1 MEQKIKINKGT
12 VQETLLLPLWGR
24 AYETQKSNPRLIDE
38 NAVKIIK
45 NIDYDFSEIE
55 KTQAMSQ
62 HGWVA
67 RSLHT
72 DRTAREF
79 IEQHQEAAIVN
90 IGCGLDTTF
99 SRIDNGRIMFY
110 ELDLPDVIELRKNFY
125 EDSDRHVSIASSFLD
140 TDKWFEQIEVK
151 DGLLFL
157 AGGVLYYF
165 EEEQIKEFFIKAA
178 DYFKECDFYVD
189 SLSPMGMKIAKK
201 QVLKKG
207 GMGMSM
213 DGGWGLKPVKALEQW
228 DKRFRVISAAS
239 MSKGMYKG
247 LSFMT
252 KMIFLIPDMLGICSM
267 VHMRIES
274 DR

>member
-1 MEQKIKINKGT
+1 MEQKISIKKGN

-24 AYETQKSNPRLIDE
+24 AYETQKANPRLIDQK
-38 NAVKIIK
+38 AVEIVEKL
-45 NIDYDFSEIE
+45 DYDFSNII
-55 KTQAMSQ
+55 KTQSMSQ

-72 DRTAREF
+72 DKMVLDF
-79 IEQHQEAAIVN
+79 IQEHPEATIVN

-99 SRIDNGRIMFY
+99 SRIDNGKIMFY
-110 ELDLPDVIELRKNFY
+110 ELDLPDVIALRGNFY
-125 EDSDRHVSIASSFLD
+125 EDSDRHRSIASSFLE
-140 TDKWFEQIEVK
+140 TEWFDEIKVR

-165 EEEQIKEFFIKAA
+165 EEEQIKKFFIKAA
-178 DYFKECDFYVD
+178 DHFKECDFFFD

-207 GMGMSM
+207 GMGMPM
-213 DGGWGLKPVKALEQW
+213 DGGWGLKPIKALEKW
-228 DKRFRVISAAS
+228 DTRIKVINAIP
-239 MSKGMYKG
+239 MSRGMKKG
-247 LSFMT
+247 LPLKAKIVLS
-252 KMIFLIPDMLGICSM
+252 IPDILGVCSM

-274 DR
+274 P